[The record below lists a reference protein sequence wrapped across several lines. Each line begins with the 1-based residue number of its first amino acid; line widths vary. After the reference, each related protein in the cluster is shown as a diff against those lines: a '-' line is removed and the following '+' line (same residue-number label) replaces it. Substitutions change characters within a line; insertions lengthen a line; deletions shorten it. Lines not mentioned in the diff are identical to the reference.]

1 MNLIHEF
8 CKIAAVLVEYAKKA
22 EEDFVDGDEVNLS
35 FEHKG
40 KKYNVCITASE
51 IKDGEDNE

>member
-1 MNLIHEF
+1 MDLIHEF
-8 CKIAAVLVEYAKKA
+8 CKISAVLVEYAKEA